1 MMTYII
7 PITLLVVYILLKFFY
22 RKGTSWIHRHATSKG
37 SVANLSTEI
46 ERFDHPLGKAEV
58 QKKRMELF
66 HHEFQLE
73 QQSYLLQKEKE
84 NDLKLAAI
92 LKYTH
97 DTFKRLDFDETEIF
111 QICECVRYFVTNQQ
125 VLNQTEEHIKR
136 RMNVT
141 QIALK
146 ILPGT
151 SLSSTISVA
160 TLLPDLSL
168 PPLTNGSAILHSI
181 QCERTYA
188 PRPEGM
194 SLRLTNTFCDF
205 AVKRKND
212 SPRFS
217 TYHPVHSG
225 KKSKCGSSHFSCG
238 NTTAFFDRYKY
249 FTLG

>member
-1 MMTYII
+1 MKQNKYSILPAIIEALIILTTSMLTLLLREVPGMMTYII
-7 PITLLVVYILLKFFY
+7 PITLLAVYILLKFFY

-92 LKYTH
+92 LKYTR
-97 DTFKRLDFDETEIF
+97 DTFKRLDFDETEIS

-125 VLNQTEEHIKR
+125 VLNQTEVHIKR

-146 ILPGT
+146 NFAWNIAFQYN
-151 SLSSTISVA
+151 ISGDHAARFVIA
-160 TLLPDLSL
+160 TFNEWFS
-168 PPLTNGSAILHSI
+168 
-181 QCERTYA
+181 
-188 PRPEGM
+188 
-194 SLRLTNTFCDF
+194 NTTF
-205 AVKRKND
+205 ATVRKNL
-212 SPRFS
+212 R
-217 TYHPVHSG
+217 TTTG
-225 KKSKCGSSHFSCG
+225 KHVIEI
-238 NTTAFFDRYKY
+238 DEHI
-249 FTLG
+249 L